1 MTTLQVATYYAVL
14 IYCSMAILGMVFV
27 SIAGLVAIRKIAKA
41 KRKVDEKISLLSNLP
56 YISKHI
62 AKAVRENLK

>member
-1 MTTLQVATYYAVL
+1 
-14 IYCSMAILGMVFV
+14 MAILGMVFV